1 MQECLGLSVVLWKHE
16 LLNLL
21 QLTPLI
27 IIIIYRSA
35 TKLLQMD
42 GIRRDLDTKTTLRTA
57 TLNVMLADT
66 AGIRAYST
74 ILRDIKTSD
83 LDAVSF
89 TPIA

>member
-1 MQECLGLSVVLWKHE
+1 
-16 LLNLL
+16 
-21 QLTPLI
+21 
-27 IIIIYRSA
+27 
-35 TKLLQMD
+35 MD

-66 AGIRAYST
+66 AGIRVYTT